1 MRFTVLAAMMVK
13 SFGVCRHVAWR
24 ESGRRL
30 GFPYKSIAK
39 KENISHLS
47 TINKKDIKVVA
58 ILLKKTPLNVS
69 HGYKSQK
76 QTFLSMFFPEFKLL
90 RISVR
95 KFRRPS
101 EGRLLNS

>member
-1 MRFTVLAAMMVK
+1 M
-13 SFGVCRHVAWR
+13 
-24 ESGRRL
+24 L
-30 GFPYKSIAK
+30 GLPYISIAR
-39 KENISHLS
+39 KEDISHLS
-47 TINKKDIKVVA
+47 TINKDDIKEVA
-58 ILLKKTPLNVS
+58 ILLKKKTPRDVS